1 MAEYEGAAAE
11 KITGSSTESIQD
23 AVRNALKEHPR
34 STSHRRLTLE
44 RIEVEEGGI
53 NPAMDTVFHVTLNP
67 QPLPPG
73 PDADLNPQPL
83 PPEPPE

>member
-1 MAEYEGAAAE
+1 
-11 KITGSSTESIQD
+11 
-23 AVRNALKEHPR
+23 
-34 STSHRRLTLE
+34 
-44 RIEVEEGGI
+44 
-53 NPAMDTVFHVTLNP
+53 MDTVFHVTLNP